1 MKEVEMIKEIRKLRD
16 KYEKIS
22 KNSEYV
28 SIGGVLN
35 DLYQLE
41 QEARLKRIP
50 KNER

>member
-1 MKEVEMIKEIRKLRD
+1 MIKEIRKYRN
-16 KYEKIS
+16 KYERIS

-28 SIGGVLN
+28 SVTQVLC

-41 QEARLKRIP
+41 QEVRLKRIP